1 MFKWLAGK
9 VAPYIN
15 AHITVDVDKVVQNEN
30 LAEIVTTALHSK
42 LAESTPA
49 KVYELINLND
59 VAEKLDVS
67 EVARIVVEEFG
78 LDAEAIAEHID
89 ATDIAI
95 HISAEDIA
103 NEIDLSDLASNIDT
117 DDVGRKVAENFDA
130 RDIASEMDVSDV
142 ASNIDLTCLAAEVAG
157 AIDVADIASNVEID
171 YEKLA
176 KALLSQIA
184 KQAV

>member
-42 LAESTPA
+42 LAESTPQ

-59 VAEKLDVS
+59 IAEKVDVS
-67 EVARIVVEEFG
+67 EVARIVVDEVG

-89 ATDIAI
+89 ATDIAT
-95 HISAEDIA
+95 HISVDDIA
-103 NEIDLSDLASNIDT
+103 REIDLSDLAENIDT
-117 DDVGRKVAENFDA
+117 SDVANAVAENFSA
-130 RDIASEMDVSDV
+130 SDIASEMDVSDV

-157 AIDVADIASNVEID
+157 AIDVSDIASSVEID

-176 KALLSQIA
+176 KALLAQIA